1 MNMINP
7 QFAAPPQSQ
16 FQGPLPPSSS
26 LVNVSSSLQ
35 LPQSISRVASA
46 LSRDLAGQIAL
57 FTGNPG
63 LYATEYSLASV
74 IGASITPGFSLSSW
88 GTPEQGGLASNPTT
102 ASFPGFFQPI
112 PTFPSLRGDIGTNS
126 QGFQDPRFI
135 PQGWSGS
142 PNGFIGDI
150 SGGGYYNQAPPVYAD
165 PYASQHYG
173 YAPHQQY
180 GYAPQHHYGHA
191 PQQHYGMPQGYADP
205 YAQQSYGGSY
215 NPMAYAPY

>member
-7 QFAAPPQSQ
+7 QFAVSPQSQ

-26 LVNVSSSLQ
+26 LVNVSASLQ

-74 IGASITPGFSLSSW
+74 IGAAVTPGFSLSSW

-112 PTFPSLRGDIGTNS
+112 PTFPSLRGDVGTNS

-135 PQGWSGS
+135 PQGWVGAPSG
-142 PNGFIGDI
+142 FMGDI
-150 SGGGYYNQAPPVYAD
+150 YGGGYVNQTPQGFGQP
-165 PYASQHYG
+165 QGYG
-173 YAPHQQY
+173 VPQQQY
-180 GYAPQHHYGHA
+180 GYAPQQQYGYP
-191 PQQHYGMPQGYADP
+191 PQQQYGYTPQQGYADP

-215 NPMAYAPY
+215 NPMPYAPY